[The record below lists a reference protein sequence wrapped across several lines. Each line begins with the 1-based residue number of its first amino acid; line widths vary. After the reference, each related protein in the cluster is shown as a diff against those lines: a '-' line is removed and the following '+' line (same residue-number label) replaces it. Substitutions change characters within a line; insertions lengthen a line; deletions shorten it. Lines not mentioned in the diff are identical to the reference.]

1 MSAIADAFED
11 RWPRPGGASAAFVVD
26 LNGFEGPLDTLLAL
40 ARRQKVD
47 LARISILELADQYL
61 AFVAAARDIPLA
73 LAADYLV
80 MAAWLAYLKSRLL
93 LPGGEEEEEPAPGL
107 MAEALQFHLQRLE
120 AMREVSRQLMARPQ
134 LGREFFR
141 GGSHRALPVEDEI
154 VWEASLFELLRAY
167 GDHRKRR
174 EGRSWRP
181 EPVTLFTVERALE
194 RLRPLVGGLPQWR
207 DLMALLPEGVK
218 VGAVF
223 RSAVGATL
231 AASLELARQGE
242 IELRQAGAFAPL
254 ALRSRRR
261 KGR

>member
-1 MSAIADAFED
+1 MGAAVDAFED
-11 RWPRPGGASAAFVVD
+11 RWPRAGGAEAAFVVD
-26 LNGFEGPLDTLLAL
+26 LDGFEGPLDTLLAL

-61 AFVAAARDIPLA
+61 AFVASGRNIRLD

-107 MAEALQFHLQRLE
+107 LAEALQFHLQRLE
-120 AMREVSRQLMARPQ
+120 AMREGARRLMARPQ

-141 GGSHRALPVEDEI
+141 CGSAQELPVEDDI

-181 EPVTLFTVERALE
+181 APVTLFTMEQALE
-194 RLRPLVGGLPQWR
+194 RLRPLTGELPQWR
-207 DLMALLPEGVK
+207 ELVALLPAGVK
-218 VGAVF
+218 AGLVF

-242 IELRQAGAFAPL
+242 IELRQTGAFAPL
-254 ALRSRRR
+254 TLRSRQ
-261 KGR
+261 GR

>member
-1 MSAIADAFED
+1 MDAAEDAFED
-11 RWPRPGGASAAFVVD
+11 RWPRAGGGEAAFVVD
-26 LNGFEGPLDTLLAL
+26 LDGFEGPLDTLLAL

-61 AFVAAARDIPLA
+61 AFVASARDIRLD

-93 LPGGEEEEEPAPGL
+93 LPGDEEELEPAPGL
-107 MAEALQFHLQRLE
+107 LAEALQFHLQRLE
-120 AMREVSRQLMARPQ
+120 AMREGARRLMARPQ

-141 GGSHRALPVEDEI
+141 CGSAQALPVEDDI

-167 GDHRKRR
+167 GDHKKRR
-174 EGRSWRP
+174 ESRSWRP
-181 EPVTLFTVERALE
+181 APVTLFTMEQALE
-194 RLRPLVGGLPQWR
+194 RLRPLAGELPQWR
-207 DLMALLPEGVK
+207 DLVALLPAGVK
-218 VGAVF
+218 AGLVF

-242 IELRQAGAFAPL
+242 IELHQTGAFAPL
-254 ALRSRRR
+254 TLRSRQ
-261 KGR
+261 GR